1 MGACAS
7 APKTRGDGAWDENDV
22 HGTSG
27 HDSSH
32 SGRGGARWF
41 AAEPTDAVT
50 ALTGRGERFAR
61 SRRDDAEPPRERV
74 ATKTSARKA
83 RPFKYASTGGDHVLR
98 SLKLND
104 ADRPPSAHHA
114 RTASDGA
121 SGDSCGDESWTSS
134 NHDSASS
141 TVANAPAPCAE
152 TVDAPALNHV
162 EPRNAHRRSRLSV
175 TSVSSEVSSEHSGD
189 DAQLSH
195 TQLSSSQ
202 RRRRGGE
209 SANAGSSDDTDV
221 TDDLIALEDAHD
233 DSGWPAW
240 IERHAGVAIRER
252 RWRKPRDMRTYRR
265 LDKVGQG
272 TYSAVYR
279 GEDLTN
285 GRVVALKHIR
295 LANMDDDSLEF
306 MAREIDVL
314 ARLGSHPSVVS
325 LLDVACGKTKSSMYL
340 VFEYVEHDLA
350 GLLSVAEK
358 HSLRLGQVKR
368 LASQLLSALAHC
380 HAGGVMHRDVK
391 GSNLLI
397 YDDGTL
403 KLADFGLARRE
414 PRGMEPL
421 TNRVVTLWYRP
432 PELLLGA
439 RAYDGAALDAWSA
452 GCIVAELLH
461 FSPILPGRTEVEQL
475 HKIFKLCG
483 SADAEELAKR
493 IELQNRALKARANG
507 KKSANGKE
515 ERIKEPAGEEAGGGL
530 AVGVPS
536 PENAYRRTVDEKFE
550 SFPPDALDLVQKL
563 LVVDPLKRLTPAQ
576 ALEHPFFTNE
586 PRGEALDMSHVDPA
600 HEYVVRRAQ
609 HMYRNYGAPSVQKVP
624 LNETGGGNYEH
635 VGARGIL
642 SKSPKYSPP
651 KREEEEEEEEES
663 GGGNNSGGGVPA
675 GVSEAGAPGRV
686 SSPPPRRAGQGRG
699 GGGPD
704 VAVGASAAS
713 RRASVRVVDLGEL
726 GLSSGQ
732 PGRRGASSDDD
743 VSPVSPPKGG
753 ATLPDGKTGF
763 RDFIANR
770 STQRRVSGVGDGR
783 VKTAGFDPAVAKAAM
798 LEAGGDARGA
808 GAKPRTKVS
817 PDEDERRNYRARVK
831 KDDSAKALKRAS
843 MDTARL

>member
-7 APKTRGDGAWDENDV
+7 APKTRGDGAWDDDV
-22 HGTSG
+22 HDTSG

-41 AAEPTDAVT
+41 AAEPVDVVT
-50 ALTGRGERFAR
+50 TFTGRGERFAR
-61 SRRDDAEPPRERV
+61 SRRDVDDAERLRERV

-83 RPFKYASTGGDHVLR
+83 RPFKYASTGGNHVL
-98 SLKLND
+98 SLDIDSD
-104 ADRPPSAHHA
+104 AAPPHPPPSAHHA
-114 RTASDGA
+114 RTSSDGLPSSA
-121 SGDSCGDESWTSS
+121 HDRGGDSCGDESWSSS

-141 TVANAPAPCAE
+141 TVANAAAAACAE
-152 TVDAPALNHV
+152 TVDPPALNHV
-162 EPRNAHRRSRLSV
+162 QPRNAHRRSRLST
-175 TSVSSEVSSEHSGD
+175 TSASSERDRSTSND
-189 DAQLSH
+189 
-195 TQLSSSQ
+195 
-202 RRRRGGE
+202 
-209 SANAGSSDDTDV
+209 AGSSDEHTS
-221 TDDLIALEDAHD
+221 DDELVALEDARD

-240 IERHAGVAIRER
+240 IERHAGDAIRQR
-252 RWRKPRDMRTYRR
+252 RWLEPRDMQSYRR

-272 TYSAVYR
+272 TYSTVYR
-279 GEDLTN
+279 GQDLTD

-368 LASQLLSALAHC
+368 LASQLLSALSHC
-380 HAGGVMHRDVK
+380 HARGVMHRDIK
-391 GSNLLI
+391 GSNLLVS
-397 YDDGTL
+397 DEGTL
-403 KLADFGLARRE
+403 KLADFGLARRT

-452 GCIVAELLH
+452 GCIIAELLH

-483 SADAEELAKR
+483 SADAEEVAKR
-493 IELQNRALKARANG
+493 IELQNRALKAKAGGDG
-507 KKSANGKE
+507 KKSSGKE
-515 ERIKEPAGEEAGGGL
+515 DEGGGL

-536 PENAYRRTVDEKFE
+536 PENAYRRTVHEKFE

-563 LVVDPLKRLTPAQ
+563 LVVDPLKRLTAAQ

-586 PRGEALDMSHVDPA
+586 PREEALNVSHVDPA

-651 KREEEEEEEEES
+651 KQEDHE
-663 GGGNNSGGGVPA
+663 GGGGSEQPSG
-675 GVSEAGAPGRV
+675 SEAGASGPV
-686 SSPPPRRAGQGRG
+686 SSANPNPNPNPGRAGQARG

-704 VAVGASAAS
+704 VAVGSSAAA
-713 RRASVRVVDLGEL
+713 RRASVRVVDLGDL
-726 GLSSGQ
+726 GQSLGQ
-732 PGRRGASSDDD
+732 ISRDS
-743 VSPVSPPKGG
+743 SPPKGG
-753 ATLPDGKTGF
+753 ATLPDGRVGF
-763 RDFIANR
+763 RDFVTNR
-770 STQRRVSGVGDGR
+770 STQRRVGVGDGR
-783 VKTAGFDPAVAKAAM
+783 VKTAGFDPAVAKAAL
-798 LEAGGDARGA
+798 LEAGDGDDGGGA
-808 GAKPRTKVS
+808 GASKPRARSS
-817 PDEDERRNYRARVK
+817 PDEDEQRRQEYRARVK
-831 KDDSAKALKRAS
+831 KEDSAKAMKRAS

>member
-7 APKTRGDGAWDENDV
+7 APKTRGDGAWDENDA
-22 HGTSG
+22 SG

-50 ALTGRGERFAR
+50 ASKGRGERFAR
-61 SRRDDAEPPRERV
+61 SRRDVDDAERLRERV

-141 TVANAPAPCAE
+141 TVANNAPAPCAE

-162 EPRNAHRRSRLSV
+162 QPRNAHRRSRLSV
-175 TSVSSEVSSEHSGD
+175 TSVSSSSEHSGD
-189 DAQLSH
+189 DAQLS
-195 TQLSSSQ
+195 SQ

-209 SANAGSSDDTDV
+209 SSNAGTSDDTAS
-221 TDDLIALEDAHD
+221 DDLIDLEDAHD

-252 RWRKPRDMRTYRR
+252 RWRKPRDLQTYRR
-265 LDKVGQG
+265 LEKVGQG

-295 LANMDDDSLEF
+295 LANMDEESLEF

-314 ARLGSHPSVVS
+314 ARLAPHPSVVS

-397 YDDGTL
+397 RDDGTL

-507 KKSANGKE
+507 KKSANGRE
-515 ERIKEPAGEEAGGGL
+515 EQIKEPAGDEAGGGL

-586 PRGEALDMSHVDPA
+586 PREEALDMLHIDPA

-663 GGGNNSGGGVPA
+663 GGGGGGGGGVPP
-675 GVSEAGAPGRV
+675 GVSEAGAPERV

-704 VAVGASAAS
+704 VALGASAAS
-713 RRASVRVVDLGEL
+713 RRSSVRVVNLGEL
-726 GLSSGQ
+726 GSSSGQ

-743 VSPVSPPKGG
+743 VPPPKGG
-753 ATLPDGKTGF
+753 ATLPDGKAGF

-808 GAKPRTKVS
+808 GAKPRMKVS
-817 PDEDERRNYRARVK
+817 PDEDERRNYREWVK
-831 KDDSAKALKRAS
+831 KDDSAKALNRAS

>member
-7 APKTRGDGAWDENDV
+7 APKTRGDGAWVDDV
-22 HGTSG
+22 HDTSG

-41 AAEPTDAVT
+41 AAEPVDAVT
-50 ALTGRGERFAR
+50 TFTGRGERFAR
-61 SRRDDAEPPRERV
+61 SRRDVDDAERLRERV

-98 SLKLND
+98 SLDID
-104 ADRPPSAHHA
+104 ADAAPHHHA
-114 RTASDGA
+114 RTGSDGA
-121 SGDSCGDESWTSS
+121 SSSHRHDHGGDSCGYESWSSS

-141 TVANAPAPCAE
+141 TVALNAAAAGCAE
-152 TVDAPALNHV
+152 TLDAPALNHV
-162 EPRNAHRRSRLSV
+162 QPRNDTYRRSRLSR
-175 TSVSSEVSSEHSGD
+175 TSASSTSEHSCNLSGD
-189 DAQLSH
+189 DDRVPHRASNR
-195 TQLSSSQ
+195 SQ
-202 RRRRGGE
+202 T
-209 SANAGSSDDTDV
+209 SNAGSSDDTS
-221 TDDLIALEDAHD
+221 DDLIALEDAHD

-240 IERHAGVAIRER
+240 IERHAADAIRER
-252 RWRKPRDMRTYRR
+252 RWLQPRDMRSYRR

-279 GEDLTN
+279 GQDLTN

-380 HAGGVMHRDVK
+380 HARGVMHRDVK
-391 GSNLLI
+391 GSNLLVS
-397 YDDGTL
+397 DEGTL
-403 KLADFGLARRE
+403 KLADFGLARRT
-414 PRGMEPL
+414 PRGQEPL

-439 RAYDGAALDAWSA
+439 RAYDGVALDAWSA
-452 GCIVAELLH
+452 GCIFAELLH

-483 SADAEELAKR
+483 SADAEEVAKR
-493 IELQNRALKARANG
+493 IELQNRALKA
-507 KKSANGKE
+507 KKRSSGKE
-515 ERIKEPAGEEAGGGL
+515 GEQISRGGDDAGGGL

-586 PRGEALDMSHVDPA
+586 PREEALDVSHVDAA

-635 VGARGIL
+635 VGSRGIL

-651 KREEEEEEEEES
+651 KQEEEE
-663 GGGNNSGGGVPA
+663 GGGGGGGSGPS
-675 GVSEAGAPGRV
+675 VSEAGAPGRV
-686 SSPPPRRAGQGRG
+686 SSPPPRPAGQARG

-704 VAVGASAAS
+704 VAVGECAAS

-726 GLSSGQ
+726 GQ
-732 PGRRGASSDDD
+732 PGQQGTIADDKD
-743 VSPVSPPKGG
+743 ARDPSLSPPEGG
-753 ATLPDGKTGF
+753 ATLPDGRVGF
-763 RDFIANR
+763 RDFVSNR
-770 STQRRVSGVGDGR
+770 STQRRVGIGDGR
-783 VKTAGFDPAVAKAAM
+783 VKTGGFDPAIAKAAM
-798 LEAGGDARGA
+798 LEGGGGA
-808 GAKPRTKVS
+808 GAKKPRTVAS
-817 PDEDERRNYRARVK
+817 PDEDERRRREYRARVK
-831 KDDSAKALKRAS
+831 KEDSAKAMKRAS

>member
-7 APKTRGDGAWDENDV
+7 APKTRGDGTWDDDV
-22 HGTSG
+22 HDTSG

-41 AAEPTDAVT
+41 AAEPVDVVT
-50 ALTGRGERFAR
+50 TFTGRGERFAR
-61 SRRDDAEPPRERV
+61 SRRDVDDAERLRERV

-83 RPFKYASTGGDHVLR
+83 RPFKYASTGGNHVL
-98 SLKLND
+98 SLDIDSD
-104 ADRPPSAHHA
+104 AAPPHPPPSAHHA
-114 RTASDGA
+114 RTSSDGLPSSA
-121 SGDSCGDESWTSS
+121 HDRGGDSCGDESSSSSKSWSSS

-141 TVANAPAPCAE
+141 TVANAAAAACAE

-162 EPRNAHRRSRLSV
+162 QPRNAHRRSRLS
-175 TSVSSEVSSEHSGD
+175 TTSSERDRSTSND
-189 DAQLSH
+189 
-195 TQLSSSQ
+195 
-202 RRRRGGE
+202 
-209 SANAGSSDDTDV
+209 AGSSDEHTSDN
-221 TDDLIALEDAHD
+221 DLVALEDAHD

-240 IERHAGVAIRER
+240 IERHAGDAIRER
-252 RWRKPRDMRTYRR
+252 RWLEPRDMQSYRR

-272 TYSAVYR
+272 TYSTVYR
-279 GEDLTN
+279 GQDLTD

-368 LASQLLSALAHC
+368 LASQLLSALSHC
-380 HAGGVMHRDVK
+380 HARGVMHRDIK
-391 GSNLLI
+391 GSNLLVS
-397 YDDGTL
+397 DEGTL
-403 KLADFGLARRE
+403 KLADFGLARRT

-452 GCIVAELLH
+452 GCIIAELLH
-461 FSPILPGRTEVEQL
+461 FQPILPGRTEVEQL
-475 HKIFKLCG
+475 HRIFKLCG
-483 SADAEELAKR
+483 SEGADGVASR
-493 IELQNRALKARANG
+493 IELQNRALKAKAGGG
-507 KKSANGKE
+507 KKSA
-515 ERIKEPAGEEAGGGL
+515 GEEDEGGGS

-536 PENAYRRTVDEKFE
+536 PENAYRRAVHEKFE

-563 LVVDPLKRLTPAQ
+563 LVVDPLERLTAAQ
-576 ALEHPFFTNE
+576 ALEHPFFANE
-586 PRGEALDMSHVDPA
+586 PREEALNVSHVDPA

-651 KREEEEEEEEES
+651 KREEEE
-663 GGGNNSGGGVPA
+663 GGGGSAPIGSEPSG
-675 GVSEAGAPGRV
+675 SEAGPV
-686 SSPPPRRAGQGRG
+686 SSAPPRRAAQARG

-713 RRASVRVVDLGEL
+713 RRASARVVDLGDL
-726 GLSSGQ
+726 GRICPEYSRDSRPRRIGDSS
-732 PGRRGASSDDD
+732 PS
-743 VSPVSPPKGG
+743 KGG
-753 ATLPDGKTGF
+753 ATLPDGEVGF
-763 RDFIANR
+763 RDFVANR
-770 STQRRVSGVGDGR
+770 WTQRRVGVGDGR
-783 VKTAGFDPAVAKAAM
+783 VKTAGFDPAVAEAAS
-798 LEAGGDARGA
+798 LEAGGVGA
-808 GAKPRTKVS
+808 SKPRARSS
-817 PDEDERRNYRARVK
+817 PDEDERRRREYRARVK
-831 KDDSAKALKRAS
+831 KEDSAKAMKRAS